1 MRRTG
6 THIALSAAS
15 DGRSNLRPGGC
26 GSVRASGGFSYL
38 TKQPWNGLRKP
49 D

>member
-6 THIALSAAS
+6 THIALYAATS
-15 DGRSNLRPGGC
+15 GRSNLRPGGC
-26 GSVRASGGFSYL
+26 GVVRASGGFSFLACQSDY
-38 TKQPWNGLRKP
+38 GLRKP